1 MYQKTMSGPIP
12 KMKPGRDSGLKS
24 ILRLLPVLALALS
37 IISITGCSGGQ
48 EPGAASVDE
57 LNLPGD
63 LSDFIMADFNGDS
76 LMEIL
81 ALCTERLAPEPF
93 RKGCLFYQSG
103 GAYSSDPDF
112 VFDIPHDAV
121 VFDTGDIDGDNRPEI
136 LYLSYDGLYAMKVTD
151 GKVEDPRLVLN
162 RTTIFYLPTTES
174 VSYWDFYR
182 ILPQS
187 NRTFLLIPTFSSL
200 SIYSVGTSGVEPVTD
215 IPLQHRAAAQSP
227 GIIEMRDR
235 MALTYQYSLPVIEY
249 YDYNGDGVEDMFIID
264 DTHMSIFAGTFHGGF
279 KRDPVDHSYEKL
291 WPDAQ
296 GGDTEFILQV
306 EDLNRDGL
314 ADLIVSQIKGGV
326 KSLESNI
333 KIYLCNA
340 HEGYNETPSFSRNI
354 SNSAGMAYLHDL
366 NNDGRVDIVIP
377 ALKIGIT
384 ALMKMLILSRLDLDL
399 DIYLQGAGGRYPDEP
414 SLSTSISAMVDLNS
428 GNISYGENIAITGDF
443 NGDNLSD
450 FLIETGDGTL
460 DIYFGAIGTVLA
472 GKPGWSYKLPK
483 PSSIMA
489 ADCDNDG
496 ISEILAFYGSA
507 DVDHNKI
514 RVVRIG
520 REEM

>member
-1 MYQKTMSGPIP
+1 M
-12 KMKPGRDSGLKS
+12 RS
-24 ILRLLPVLALALS
+24 IFRLLLVFALALS
-37 IISITGCSGGQ
+37 SISVTGCSSQ
-48 EPGAASVDE
+48 EKSGTAFVDE
-57 LNLPGD
+57 LNLPSE

-81 ALCTERLAPEPF
+81 ALCADGRAPVPD
-93 RKGCLFYQSG
+93 RKGCIFYQSG
-103 GAYSSDPDF
+103 GAYKSDPDL

-136 LYLSYDGLYAMKVTD
+136 LYLSYDGIFAIKVND
-151 GKVEDPRLVLN
+151 GKVEDPRLVLE

-182 ILPQS
+182 VSPRN

-200 SIYSVGTSGVEPVTD
+200 SIYSVDNSGVAPVTD
-215 IPLQHRAAAQSP
+215 IPIKYRAAAISP
-227 GIIEMRDR
+227 GISEMRDR
-235 MALTYQYSLPVIEY
+235 MAFTYQYSLPVIEFC
-249 YDYNGDGVEDMFIID
+249 DYNGDGVEDMFFID
-264 DTHMSIFAGTFHGGF
+264 DTRMSIYAGTFQGGF
-279 KRDPVDHSYEKL
+279 VRDPVDCSYEKL
-291 WPDAQ
+291 WPDADA
-296 GGDTEFILQV
+296 GDTEFNLQV

-314 ADLIVSQIKGGV
+314 ADLIVSQISGGV

-333 KIYLCNA
+333 KIYICNA
-340 HEGYNETPSFSRNI
+340 REGYNEIPSFNRNI

-366 NNDGRVDIVIP
+366 NNDGRIDIVIP

-384 ALMKMLILSRLDLDL
+384 ALMKMLILSRLDLGL

-414 SLSTSISAMVDLNS
+414 SLSTSISATVDLNA
-428 GNISYGENIAITGDF
+428 GNIGYGENIAITGDF

-450 FLIETGDGTL
+450 FLLETGDGTL
-460 DIYFGAIGTVLA
+460 DIYFGTIGTVLA
-472 GKPGWSYKLPK
+472 SNPGWSFKLPK
-483 PSSIMA
+483 PSSILA

-496 ISEILAFYGSA
+496 ISEILAFYGSEE
-507 DVDHNKI
+507 DDRGKI
-514 RVVRIG
+514 RVVRVG

>member
-1 MYQKTMSGPIP
+1 
-12 KMKPGRDSGLKS
+12 
-24 ILRLLPVLALALS
+24 LLLVFALAFSLILS
-37 IISITGCSGGQ
+37 NGCSRREKSGTAFV
-48 EPGAASVDE
+48 EE
-57 LNLPGD
+57 LNLPGE
-63 LSDFIMADFNGDS
+63 LSDFLMADFNGDS

-81 ALCTERLAPEPF
+81 ALCADCRAPVPL
-93 RKGCLFYQSG
+93 RKGCLFFQSG
-103 GAYSSDPDF
+103 GAYKSDPDL

-136 LYLSYDGLYAMKVTD
+136 LYLSYEGLYAIKVTD
-151 GKVEDPRLVLN
+151 SKVEAPRQVVGK
-162 RTTIFYLPTTES
+162 TSIFYLPTTES

-182 ILPQS
+182 VSPRN

-200 SIYSVGTSGVEPVTD
+200 SIYSVDNSGVAPVTD
-215 IPLQHRAAAQSP
+215 IPIQHRAAAQSA
-227 GIIEMRDR
+227 GISEMRDR
-235 MALTYQYSLPVIEY
+235 MTFTYQYSLPVIEFC
-249 YDYNGDGVEDMFIID
+249 DYNGDGIEDMFVID
-264 DTHMSIFAGTFHGGF
+264 DTQMSIFEGTFQGGF
-279 KRDPVDHSYEKL
+279 IKDRDDRSYETL
-291 WPDAQ
+291 WPEADA
-296 GGDTEFILQV
+296 GDIEFSLQV

-314 ADLIVSQIKGGV
+314 ADLIVSQNRGGV
-326 KSLESNI
+326 KNLESNI

-340 HEGYNETPSFSRNI
+340 REGYHEIPSFSRNI
-354 SNSAGMAYLHDL
+354 SNSAGTTYLHDL

-384 ALMKMLILSRLDLDL
+384 ALMKMLILSRLDLGL
-399 DIYLQGAGGRYPDEP
+399 EIYLQEVGGRYPDEP
-414 SLSTSISAMVDLNS
+414 SLSTSISATVDLNA

-483 PSSIMA
+483 PSSILA

-507 DVDHNKI
+507 EDDRGKI
-514 RVVRIG
+514 RVVRVG
-520 REEM
+520 QAEM